1 MSSADRLPEPDPA
14 GRPDVHLARVA
25 PGLAHAE
32 RHAGVLSA
40 AERARLARFA
50 VAADRDRYLAAHVAL
65 RILLGERLGQRPEDV
80 PITHAACAG
89 CGGPHGRPVV
99 PGNPVHFSLS
109 HAGEFF
115 VIALSDHAVVGVDI
129 EHVPP
134 RPLPGALHPE
144 EEDELALLAPADR
157 PAAFARAWTRKEAV
171 LKALGTGLQSDPTTL
186 LLGTAP
192 TPRPHP
198 AWHLTPIPTPPS
210 YAATRAD
217 PRPPKRPGFLQE
229 SKEGA

>member
-1 MSSADRLPEPDPA
+1 MSSADRLAEPHPV

-40 AERARLARFA
+40 AERARMARFA
-50 VAADRDRYLAAHVAL
+50 VAADRDRYLTAHVAL
-65 RILLGERLGQRPEDV
+65 RILLGRRLGQRPEDV

-115 VIALSDHAVVGVDI
+115 VIAFSEHAAVGVDV
-129 EHVPP
+129 ERVPP
-134 RPLPGALHPE
+134 SALPGALHPE
-144 EEDELALLAPADR
+144 EEAELALLAPADR

-171 LKALGTGLQSDPTTL
+171 LKALGTGLQNDPTTL
-186 LLGTAP
+186 LVGTAP
-192 TPRPHP
+192 TPRAHP
-198 AWHLTPIPTPPS
+198 AWHLTPIPTPPT

-217 PRPPKRPGFLQE
+217 PLHTEQSGSLRGPWH
-229 SKEGA
+229 GA